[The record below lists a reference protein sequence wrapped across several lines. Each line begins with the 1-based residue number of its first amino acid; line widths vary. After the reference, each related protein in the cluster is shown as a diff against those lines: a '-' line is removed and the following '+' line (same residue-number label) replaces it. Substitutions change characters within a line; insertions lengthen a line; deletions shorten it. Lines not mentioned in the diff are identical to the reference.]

1 MHLVLWA
8 SLLGCLPGR
17 NRMHHV
23 TMMAT
28 MPAKKMKTPHFML
41 HSMVTKHCP
50 ITKVKSCIAPIACQ
64 QEISKEACGETGPS
78 GRKRTVEARSW
89 AC

>member
-1 MHLVLWA
+1 
-8 SLLGCLPGR
+8 
-17 NRMHHV
+17 MHHV

-50 ITKVKSCIAPIACQ
+50 ITKVKSCTAQLHVSIR
-64 QEISKEACGETGPS
+64 SLSVRVEADVEQGPS

-89 AC
+89 SC